1 MSNHPNDGTPPAG
14 MTDAALRA
22 LLADIFAD
30 EEAAL
35 AEVSS
40 QHQSVFDPIVIRD
53 LIREAAAAGKHP
65 AHLILGHAEADSYRL
80 FLREE
85 FDEPAPKDLKDSYFL
100 GLHIVEEDTPSKLAL
115 AGEKPHDAWDAQFS
129 PLWKEDG
136 DLQGPADQAA

>member
-1 MSNHPNDGTPPAG
+1 MKTHPEDGTTPDG

-30 EEAAL
+30 EQAVLTVDPPASESA
-35 AEVSS
+35 
-40 QHQSVFDPIVIRD
+40 FDPIAIRD
-53 LIREAAAAGKHP
+53 LLREAAAQGKHP
-65 AHLILGHAEADSYRL
+65 AHLVFGHAEADSYRA

-85 FDEPAPKDLKDSYFL
+85 YGEAAPKDLKDSYFL

-115 AGEKPHDAWDAQFS
+115 AGDKAHNAWEARLN

-136 DLQGPADQAA
+136 DFPRSTDEAA